1 MELAKERMRY
11 RVSEGGH
18 NIPPDVI
25 ERRYYRGLK
34 NLFDIYLPICDNVV
48 IMDNSYG
55 RELAVLGK
63 VGSDIAIFDEAIYDQ
78 IISMANGQK

>member
-1 MELAKERMRY
+1 MRY